1 MEKLEIF
8 GEEEDTIKRANEG
21 DGADTT
27 HVYAEN
33 QITENDWMI
42 PCEILSKLP
51 YCHLGK
57 RKAPE
62 IVGVEAYSNHKA
74 TGKRVKLEINGRR
87 SLKVAELPA

>member
-33 QITENDWMI
+33 QITEND
-42 PCEILSKLP
+42 
-51 YCHLGK
+51 
-57 RKAPE
+57 
-62 IVGVEAYSNHKA
+62 
-74 TGKRVKLEINGRR
+74 
-87 SLKVAELPA
+87 